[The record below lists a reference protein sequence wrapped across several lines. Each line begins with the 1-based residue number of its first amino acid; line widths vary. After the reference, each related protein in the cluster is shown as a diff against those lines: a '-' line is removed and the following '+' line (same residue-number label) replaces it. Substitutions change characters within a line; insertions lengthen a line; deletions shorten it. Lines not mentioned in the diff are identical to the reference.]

1 MISAN
6 IDRETRKAVY
16 RRDHYRCAL
25 CDSPKYIQV
34 HHAIPRSDGGD
45 PRSMH
50 NLVTLCQVCHAL
62 VHGTV
67 LDPSYFTQAEAQQEI
82 VVYLAD
88 LYAPDWWPWRSGYHP
103 GGWNP
108 RAGGG

>member
-6 IDRETRKAVY
+6 IDRKTRKAVY
-16 RRDHYRCAL
+16 ERDHYRCAL

-34 HHAIPRSDGGD
+34 HHAIPRGQGGSD
-45 PRSMH
+45 SMQ
-50 NLVTLCQVCHAL
+50 NLITLCQVCHANA
-62 VHGTV
+62 HGDL
-67 LDPSYFTQAEAQQEI
+67 LDPHVWTQEDVEQAC

-103 GGWNP
+103 GTWN
-108 RAGGG
+108 GGG